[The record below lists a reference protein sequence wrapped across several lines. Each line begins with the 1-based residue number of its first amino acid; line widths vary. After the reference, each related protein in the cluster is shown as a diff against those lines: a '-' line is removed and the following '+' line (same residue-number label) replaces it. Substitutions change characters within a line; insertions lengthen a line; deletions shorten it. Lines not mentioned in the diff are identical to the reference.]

1 MTDPMSSL
9 QVVHPTSQSQPQ
21 WSPTVDLIFVHG
33 LNPVN
38 HEGHALRTWTHT
50 SGVCWPRDLL
60 PSYVG
65 PNARISVFSYN
76 SNAAFATSSATVSDH
91 ADSLLDRLQ
100 ALRQQSDV
108 AHLRRSD
115 PNEDSIPIIF
125 VAHSLGGL
133 VVKKAL
139 VRAQANER
147 LYGSIPRSTRGLVF
161 FGTPHHGG
169 NGVGAGKI
177 AANALKLFTGSP
189 KNDIF
194 QHLEKDS
201 VFSKVSEMSGL

>member
-1 MTDPMSSL
+1 MSSL
-9 QVVHPTSQSQPQ
+9 QVVHPSAPSPAPDP
-21 WSPTVDLIFVHG
+21 PTVDVIFVHG

-38 HEGHALRTWTHT
+38 HDGHALRTWTHHA

-60 PSYVG
+60 PTYIPRS
-65 PNARISVFSYN
+65 RISVFSYN
-76 SNAAFATSSATVSDH
+76 SNAALATSSATVSDH
-91 ADSLLDRLQ
+91 ADSLLDRVQ
-100 ALRQQSDV
+100 ALR
-108 AHLRRSD
+108 HRSR
-115 PNEDSIPIIF
+115 PTSTESPSAAATVPIPIIF

-139 VRAQANER
+139 VRARANK
-147 LYGSIPRSTRGLVF
+147 LYESIPASTHGLVF

-169 NGVGAGKI
+169 NGVGPGKI
-177 AANALKLFTGSP
+177 AANVVKLFTGAP

-201 VFSKVSEMSGL
+201 VFSKVCAFS